1 MQAGL
6 SPTGIGCSGSYC
18 YQSNVF
24 DSKMLQTHHPESL
37 RCLWGRATLC
47 QTVGS
52 NPAHHHGD
60 PSIGECVQNLAA
72 LLIPHSLVCLPHT
85 FLSVSLLLFLLFIGI
100 NLISLQNANDQ
111 KLGFHSKCCVLLAID
126 LGGPNFCLFAIS
138 SCCSLDESRIFT
150 GNDCLKDTDRH
161 TAVTGGAL
169 ICTDV

>member
-1 MQAGL
+1 MLKATLFCSKCQHVGQSTRFSVRAGL
-6 SPTGIGCSGSYC
+6 SPTAIHRYC
-18 YQSNVF
+18 HQTNVF

-52 NPAHHHGD
+52 DPAHHHGD

-100 NLISLQNANDQ
+100 TS
-111 KLGFHSKCCVLLAID
+111 FHSKMQMIK
-126 LGGPNFCLFAIS
+126 S
-138 SCCSLDESRIFT
+138 SAFT
-150 GNDCLKDTDRH
+150 LN
-161 TAVTGGAL
+161 AVFF
-169 ICTDV
+169 